1 MSSPIKAESTQTTAT
16 ESEKQQTSPPPP
28 PQSQDSG
35 DRITAQTPSTPA
47 PFPGSPSSEDPAS
60 EGEFIPPNVNS
71 NTLLVTPASGPSGTT
86 TTTLKIDTRPTRK
99 SSGLHVG
106 TPDIALKISRQ
117 IQRKKLTAG
126 ALRRAASIRHAQ
138 HTARDLSADNTRNL
152 EDVAHQGTHT
162 DTDRPTDTTDT
173 EATPPPLPLTPP
185 PTLTPTPAKNDQY
198 YIVLSHTT
206 SDDNQEGDHT
216 PQESEDEWTTD
227 AESGAREYYQAAKSA
242 IEESKTLKRELRA
255 IAVENLSHLYEL
267 VLSLADSRHRH
278 RANLEVERTRSARE
292 RVRLLSA
299 QQKELEAL
307 TASHRKE
314 LKETIQELRLD
325 REAVIGL
332 QKIMEGGMGTII
344 EAITKQQ
351 ETRQP
356 ESEQQPQPTRETGR
370 AEMGDA
376 LRDIKTQLS
385 AIAGEMSLISARE
398 ESDSQIKLLEGAR
411 SPPKKETGQE
421 PTLHSEIHTHLK
433 RIEAERPSRKRTGSE
448 RRGEE
453 AAGESSST
461 ELSRPGDPKVARAEQ
476 PRASGYSHNVG
487 LAQARKELRKGYKD
501 PLYDLTESEF
511 ESDEFEEDEEDER
524 CKTYGKGLVVKGQ
537 AVNAVVKRP
546 QGSPHRL
553 SCRDRGTPSKRHC
566 TEVEVKCSHCGGQH
580 TQAECNPKKAGE
592 TPRCINCTR
601 LGSSET
607 AHNAFSACCPVR
619 RKWDS
624 IARARVAYS

>member
-1 MSSPIKAESTQTTAT
+1 MKIKRESIKEIMNNKKKRAEFIKYINKIALRTAKRNADRHARRPRAPVLSQLHPQKYQQKGTPEDQDVTAVCCRRQYNVAAHTPPNDNAPPCPSCNPAGYGGYERLTTGLRHDYEPSCANRLA
-16 ESEKQQTSPPPP
+16 PP

-71 NTLLVTPASGPSGTT
+71 NTLLVTPAPGPSGTT

-198 YIVLSHTT
+198 YIVLSNTT

-227 AESGAREYYQAAKSA
+227 AESVDGGRQSILPPSRGRTGVLKDLATERAREYYQTAKSA
-242 IEESKTLKRELRA
+242 IEESKTLKRELRP

-332 QKIMEGGMGTII
+332 QKMMEGGMGTII

-411 SPPKKETGQE
+411 SLSKKETGQE

-433 RIEAERPSRKRTGSE
+433 RIVDRT
-448 RRGEE
+448 
-453 AAGESSST
+453 
-461 ELSRPGDPKVARAEQ
+461 
-476 PRASGYSHNVG
+476 
-487 LAQARKELRKGYKD
+487 
-501 PLYDLTESEF
+501 
-511 ESDEFEEDEEDER
+511 
-524 CKTYGKGLVVKGQ
+524 
-537 AVNAVVKRP
+537 
-546 QGSPHRL
+546 
-553 SCRDRGTPSKRHC
+553 
-566 TEVEVKCSHCGGQH
+566 
-580 TQAECNPKKAGE
+580 
-592 TPRCINCTR
+592 
-601 LGSSET
+601 
-607 AHNAFSACCPVR
+607 
-619 RKWDS
+619 
-624 IARARVAYS
+624 